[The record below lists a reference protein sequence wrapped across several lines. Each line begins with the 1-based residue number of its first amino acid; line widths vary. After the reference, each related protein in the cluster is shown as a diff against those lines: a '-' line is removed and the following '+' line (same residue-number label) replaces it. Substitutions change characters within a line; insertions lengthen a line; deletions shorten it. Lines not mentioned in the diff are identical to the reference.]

1 MDELPEMKLAG
12 QGGLHDHAGMLL
24 IVRTAQPEDVMDVL
38 RWRNDPLVCAMSRDT
53 QPISEQI
60 HKAWYSRAID
70 DPSRLLL
77 IGVHDGQKIGMV
89 RFDHRQASS
98 WEVSIMVAPKARG
111 QGMGRHLLQ
120 MALEQLRAVYAPTC
134 LLATIRLNNQP
145 SLRLFHALGFNQESD
160 DGEFANLMLASD

>member
-1 MDELPEMKLAG
+1 MKIAG
-12 QGGLHDHAGMLL
+12 QGKLHDPAGIQL
-24 IVRTAQPEDVMDVL
+24 IVRKAQPEDAMDVL

-53 QPISEQI
+53 RPISEQV

-77 IGVHDGQKIGMV
+77 IGIHDGQKIGMV

-98 WEVSIMVAPKARG
+98 WEVSIMVAPEARG
-111 QGMGRHLLQ
+111 QEMGRHLLQ
-120 MALEQLRAVYAPTC
+120 MALERLRVVYAPTC
-134 LLATIRLNNQP
+134 LRATIRLNNQP

-160 DGEFANLMLASD
+160 DGEFISLVRASD